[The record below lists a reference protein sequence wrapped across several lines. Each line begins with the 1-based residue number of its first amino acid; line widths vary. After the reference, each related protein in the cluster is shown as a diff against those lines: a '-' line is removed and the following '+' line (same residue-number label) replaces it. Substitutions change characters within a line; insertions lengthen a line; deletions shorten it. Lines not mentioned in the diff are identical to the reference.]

1 MLDPI
6 LDKLRNKE
14 LSFWCFIKENPWDTP
29 LWATWGTFRY
39 GSKADTEDRSYDTIV
54 GHPLTRWRIC
64 HVYNKLEWHCSDYD
78 EEKYDSF
85 QYEVRDAFVDMEI
98 LMDNY
103 SLYDQTELEWQ
114 KSEKRPEL
122 RSLLIQFSNYL

>member
-1 MLDPI
+1 MLQ
-6 LDKLRNKE
+6 
-14 LSFWCFIKENPWDTP
+14 
-29 LWATWGTFRY
+29 
-39 GSKADTEDRSYDTIV
+39 
-54 GHPLTRWRIC
+54 
-64 HVYNKLEWHCSDYD
+64 YD

-122 RSLLIQFSNYL
+122 RELLIQFSNYL

>member
-39 GSKADTEDRSYDTIV
+39 GGKADTEDRSYDTIV

-64 HVYNKLEWHCSDYD
+64 HLHNKLELEWND
-78 EEKYDSF
+78 
-85 QYEVRDAFVDMEI
+85 QYEAWDAFVDMEI